1 MTYVDDAVAE
11 ESDLV
16 RNILTV
22 IGFVHWGV
30 IYGRDNLV
38 CNALGDHEPVS
49 QSKLQKS
56 TLVLNYNSNFKL
68 KKRENIERKVLL
80 HLLFF

>member
-1 MTYVDDAVAE
+1 MTYVGDAVAE

-22 IGFVHWGV
+22 IGFVPWGL
-30 IYGRDNLV
+30 IYGRDDLV
-38 CNALGDHEPVS
+38 CNALGDQEPVS
-49 QSKLQKS
+49 ESKLQKS

-68 KKRENIERKVLL
+68 KKKEKI
-80 HLLFF
+80 